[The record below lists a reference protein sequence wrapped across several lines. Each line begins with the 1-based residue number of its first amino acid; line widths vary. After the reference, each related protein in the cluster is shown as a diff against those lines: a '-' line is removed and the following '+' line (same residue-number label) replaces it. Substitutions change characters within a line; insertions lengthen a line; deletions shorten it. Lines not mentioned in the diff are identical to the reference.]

1 MEWWKSLPLNRI
13 KKKKKRMERKEDSSR
28 DHWDNIKCTNI
39 CIIVIPEGEEIEKGP
54 EKIFEEII
62 AENFPNMGKE
72 TLTQVQ
78 EVYTVPYKINVRRN
92 ILIPILTKL
101 TKIKDKEKIL
111 KATRERQANNIQ
123 GNLHKVIN

>member
-1 MEWWKSLPLNRI
+1 
-13 KKKKKRMERKEDSSR
+13 
-28 DHWDNIKCTNI
+28 
-39 CIIVIPEGEEIEKGP
+39 
-54 EKIFEEII
+54 
-62 AENFPNMGKE
+62 MGKE